1 MVVQPDFSVIV
12 IGLNAA
18 SLTDLSLFCERTTN
32 GRGQGATVLKIT
44 RGSIVKAVGLGLKPA
59 EIVARLSRLSSNA
72 LPPNVLREV
81 KEWSSWTRRI
91 TPSRVT
97 ILRCGDPE
105 TADRVMATLRRPS
118 ERLSE
123 TIIAIDQT
131 KLTAKERDKL
141 MGQGIIILADSGVTD
156 NDEEPQPED
165 RFPG

>member
-1 MVVQPDFSVIV
+1 
-12 IGLNAA
+12 
-18 SLTDLSLFCERTTN
+18 
-32 GRGQGATVLKIT
+32 
-44 RGSIVKAVGLGLKPA
+44 
-59 EIVARLSRLSSNA
+59 
-72 LPPNVLREV
+72 
-81 KEWSSWTRRI
+81 
-91 TPSRVT
+91 
-97 ILRCGDPE
+97 
-105 TADRVMATLRRPS
+105 MATLRRPS